1 MNKAHLITEKLAL
14 EEEYDKGE
22 VPLDE
27 YTERVEELQQQL
39 EQQNFVK

>member
-22 VPLDE
+22 VPHDE
-27 YTERVEELQQQL
+27 FTERIEELQEQL
-39 EQQNFVK
+39 EQPNVVK